1 MRTTARMLAAT
12 LAAAMAMSL
21 PGCAVAAWFAAQ
33 FGPEKKIPAEYEPP
47 AGKTILV
54 FVDDMLHP
62 VDYEP
67 VKIELTEMLN
77 GQLIAHKVA
86 AKTIPYSRLGEF
98 IAATPSFNSL
108 AVSEVGQKLGADMV
122 LHVQIDEF
130 SLRDTASASEL
141 WKGRLGTTV
150 RLVDVTKGRL
160 WPTDD
165 PAGHMVL
172 PKAETQTV
180 SDSSQARGEQIS
192 KELAAETADKIA
204 KLFYSHSTPYEGA
217 YGDKSKPTVD

>member
-1 MRTTARMLAAT
+1 MLAGT

-21 PGCAVAAWFAAQ
+21 GGCAVSAWFAAQ
-33 FGPEKKIPAEYEPP
+33 FGPEKKVPAEYEPP

-67 VKIELTEMLN
+67 VKIELAEMLN
-77 GQLIAHKVA
+77 KQLIDHKVA

-108 AVSEVGQKLGADMV
+108 AVGEVGQKLGADMV
-122 LHVQIDEF
+122 LYVQIEEF
-130 SLRDTASASEL
+130 SLRDTAAAAEL
-141 WKGRLGTTV
+141 WKGRLATSV
-150 RLVDVTKGRL
+150 RLVDVTKGKL

-165 PAGHMVL
+165 PAGRAR
-172 PKAETQTV
+172 PNAETQTV
-180 SDSSQARGEQIS
+180 ADSSQSRGEQIS
-192 KELAAETADKIA
+192 KELAAEIADKIA
-204 KLFYSHSTPYEGA
+204 KLFYSHTTPYEGA
-217 YGDKSKPTVD
+217 YGDKSKPVADN